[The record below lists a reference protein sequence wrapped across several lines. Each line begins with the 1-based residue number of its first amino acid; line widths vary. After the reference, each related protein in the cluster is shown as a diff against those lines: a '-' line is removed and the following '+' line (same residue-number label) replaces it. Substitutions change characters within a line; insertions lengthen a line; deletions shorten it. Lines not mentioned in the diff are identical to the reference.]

1 MKFMSPRL
9 TYCLAILFLVI
20 LACERKP
27 NYAGRLYKATAYSHS
42 TNKSYNVGV
51 EFEHD
56 KAKVYFFDDQL
67 MIPRLR
73 DPSGRPSRERSDF
86 FVIAKGGVW
95 IMQIDTNPAD
105 DPKNIRLIDPK
116 ENLFLYVEI
125 TDPAFPIK
133 R

>member
-1 MKFMSPRL
+1 MSRRL
-9 TYCLAILFLVI
+9 RSSLAILFFVI
-20 LACERKP
+20 SACERKP
-27 NYAGRLYKATAYSHS
+27 DYAGRLYKATAYSHS
-42 TNKSYNVGV
+42 TSKNYSVGV

-67 MIPRLR
+67 IIPRLR
-73 DPSGRPSRERSDF
+73 DASGRLSRERNDF

-95 IMQIDTNPAD
+95 IMQIDTNPGD

-125 TDPAFPIK
+125 TDPAFPVK

>member
-1 MKFMSPRL
+1 MKFMPPLL
-9 TYCLAILFLVI
+9 TSCFAILLLVV

-27 NYAGRLYKATAYSHS
+27 DYAGRLYKATAYSHS
-42 TNKSYNVGV
+42 TGRNYGVGV
-51 EFEHD
+51 EFDRD
-56 KAKVYFFDDQL
+56 KAKVYFFDEQL
-67 MIPRLR
+67 IIPRLR
-73 DPSGRPSRERSDF
+73 EQGSR

-95 IMQIDTNPAD
+95 IMQIDSNPAD

-125 TDPAFPIK
+125 IDPAFPVK

>member
-1 MKFMSPRL
+1 MKFMPPLL
-9 TYCLAILFLVI
+9 TSCFAILLLVV

-27 NYAGRLYKATAYSHS
+27 DYAGRLYKATAYSHS
-42 TNKSYNVGV
+42 TGRNYGVGV
-51 EFEHD
+51 EFDRD
-56 KAKVYFFDDQL
+56 KAKVYFFDEQL
-67 MIPRLR
+67 IIPRLR
-73 DPSGRPSRERSDF
+73 EQGSR

-95 IMQIDTNPAD
+95 IMQIDSNPAD

-125 TDPAFPIK
+125 TDPAFPVK